1 MKYIIYD
8 GKIIKQIKEYNEN
21 GKLIKLTNFHDDGKK
36 IDMMQEYD
44 PQTGFLKSST
54 YYQIDGKK

>member
-1 MKYIIYD
+1 MYSYD

-36 IDMMQEYD
+36 
-44 PQTGFLKSST
+44 
-54 YYQIDGKK
+54 